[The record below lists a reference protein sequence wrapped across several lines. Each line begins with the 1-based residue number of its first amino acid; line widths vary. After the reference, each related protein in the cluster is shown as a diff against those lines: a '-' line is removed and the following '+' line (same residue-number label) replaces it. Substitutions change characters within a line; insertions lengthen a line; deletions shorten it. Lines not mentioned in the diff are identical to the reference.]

1 MVRGEVGV
9 PADHLDQRSSWAF
22 ERTEQPS
29 SPGAEDI
36 CQTIPGVLIH
46 CLYKS
51 ERVVSDVHQ
60 TNADIMHVLVPA
72 HQL

>member
-1 MVRGEVGV
+1 MVKGEVGV

-36 CQTIPGVLIH
+36 CQTIQGVLI
-46 CLYKS
+46 CYLLES
-51 ERVVSDVHQ
+51 ERIVTDVHQ
-60 TNADIMHVLVPA
+60 L
-72 HQL
+72 